1 MADWPTMTLH
11 DCCEAFRANQIPI
24 SERVL
29 GQMIQEGKMP
39 FAIGT
44 QLDASER
51 SKFLIFRPAF
61 YRWLDGMLDADAIR
75 I

>member
-1 MADWPTMTLH
+1 MDWPTMTLH

-24 SERVL
+24 SEGIL

-39 FAIGT
+39 FAVGT
-44 QLDASER
+44 QLEHSGR
-51 SKFLIFRPAF
+51 SKYIIFRPAF
-61 YRWLDGMLDADAIR
+61 YRWMDEMMGKEVIR

>member
-1 MADWPTMTLH
+1 MFTPQNKESAQLL
-11 DCCEAFRANQIPI
+11 Q
-24 SERVL
+24 
-29 GQMIQEGKMP
+29 
-39 FAIGT
+39 

-61 YRWLDGMLDADAIR
+61 YRWLEEMLGTPVIR